1 MLRVID
7 LHEQHED
14 LFGFAIFDT
23 VTDSFFEDNVGEQMW
38 SEASELKCYV
48 SEKFWNRVK
57 DQIPERYV

>member
-14 LFGFAIFDT
+14 LFGFVIFNT
-23 VTDSFFEDNVGEQMW
+23 VTDRLFEDNGGGIMW

-48 SEKFWNRVK
+48 SEMFWNLTK
-57 DQIPERYV
+57 DQIPERYL

>member
-1 MLRVID
+1 MLRIID

-23 VTDSFFEDNVGEQMW
+23 VSDSFFADNIGEEYW
-38 SEASELKCYV
+38 SEASDLKCYV
-48 SEKFWNRVK
+48 SETFWNRVK